1 MGLNAV
7 ARTFNVS
14 KKTVIDWEDR
24 LGELKPVL
32 RLSAWLHQFIELMIE
47 GDELYTL
54 VEKNEPP
61 ALSQGWRIVS
71 RDLRRLPRTLVL
83 QDKSTRK
90 TPPSR
95 FLWELHC
102 GSKDQQLFK
111 RALNTL
117 VEVISQTEDL
127 SLFTDGERR
136 YGNLLFDICHEVIR
150 DGKLGR
156 PPKPLPKGIR
166 VRLKN
171 KGAKKRVG
179 RPRKKYEAPVPEH
192 PQTETKVVENEIHAN
207 HVEGFNA

>member
-32 RLSAWLHQFIELMIE
+32 RLSAWLHQLIELMIE
-47 GDELYTL
+47 GDELYTK

-150 DGKLGR
+150 DGQPGR

-166 VRLKN
+166 VRLKH

>member
-1 MGLNAV
+1 MDLNAV

-32 RLSAWLHQFIELMIE
+32 RLSAWLHQLIESMIE

-102 GSKDQQLFK
+102 GW
-111 RALNTL
+111 
-117 VEVISQTEDL
+117 VIHNFVRVH
-127 SLFTDGERR
+127 FT
-136 YGNLLFDICHEVIR
+136 
-150 DGKLGR
+150 
-156 PPKPLPKGIR
+156 
-166 VRLKN
+166 
-171 KGAKKRVG
+171 
-179 RPRKKYEAPVPEH
+179 
-192 PQTETKVVENEIHAN
+192 TKVVPAVKLGLLETGISRSQLFSIRSAL
-207 HVEGFNA
+207 